1 MTDRR
6 CTNPARSDTVPLMS
20 TPRRPLSRASAAVA
34 TLLIG
39 LACASS
45 LSADQNNPDLAGRTG
60 VPPRPLDAKG
70 TVIPPDVRLDDGLT
84 QDEAVAIAL
93 WNNPDF
99 QAQIAGL
106 GFARADLVE
115 AGLLKNPVLSLLF
128 PVGPKQLEATLKFPI
143 EVLWER
149 PRRVAASKTAFDA
162 AAAVLEQQGLSLVA
176 DVKIAFIDLALA
188 FDRVGFAQQAS
199 QELEQIDALTRSR
212 LRAGDISEL
221 EARTAAID
229 AARARQ
235 EQVRAELDLPIRA
248 NDLRWR
254 LGLALDQ
261 REIQPSPATATSD
274 SLRNRHGSP

>member
-1 MTDRR
+1 MTAQMTHR
-6 CTNPARSDTVPLMS
+6 
-20 TPRRPLSRASAAVA
+20 LSRVFTAIALSFFM
-34 TLLIG
+34 
-39 LACASS
+39 ACAGVQPPTTS
-45 LSADQNNPDLAGRTG
+45 PDLHTRTG
-60 VPPRPLDAKG
+60 VPARPGQPDGVGL
-70 TVIPPDVRLDDGLT
+70 PPDVRLDDGVT

-99 QAQIAGL
+99 QAQIAAL

-115 AGLLKNPVLSLLF
+115 AGLLKNPILSLLF
-128 PVGPKQLEATLKFPI
+128 PVGPKQLEATLKWPI

-149 PRRVAASKTAFDA
+149 PRRVAAAKTAFDA
-162 AAAVLEQQGLSLVA
+162 AAAALEQQGLSLVA
-176 DVKIAFIDLALA
+176 DVKIAFIDVALA

-199 QELEQIDALTRSR
+199 KELEQIDALTQSR

-248 NDLRWR
+248 NDLRVASGTR
-254 LGLALDQ
+254 SRSA
-261 REIQPSPATATSD
+261 RNPAVPG
-274 SLRNRHGSP
+274 NGPI